1 MDDLTTTT
9 NTKKRFTTLIEDSL
23 LSKIKLVSYF
33 TNQKLNETINE
44 SLSLYIKDFEEKNN
58 TKLSNIMDLQNNFK
72 PSNLFPKLVIFLNT

>member
-72 PSNLFPKLVIFLNT
+72 HLDKESTVKDKK

>member
-72 PSNLFPKLVIFLNT
+72 QLDKESSTKDKK

>member
-1 MDDLTTTT
+1 MDDLTTTP

-33 TNQKLNETINE
+33 TNQKLNETINN

-72 PSNLFPKLVIFLNT
+72 QLDKESTVKDKK

>member
-33 TNQKLNETINE
+33 TNQKLNETINN

-72 PSNLFPKLVIFLNT
+72 QLDKESTVKDKK